1 MSRGPTYA
9 SQAQFMDCSA
19 ELRQAIAFR
28 KDGSYLPCCAKSDF
42 SSLCGTWAYC
52 SSGPPQRG
60 HCGIDAMSSQDE
72 NVETLSA
79 KPDRLVFAF

>member
-1 MSRGPTYA
+1 MVSPSMGQIKMDSVGGVSGP
-9 SQAQFMDCSA
+9 

-72 NVETLSA
+72 TGML
-79 KPDRLVFAF
+79 KP